1 MRRTMLLVL
10 SAAMVGAL
18 MMVAMA
24 LPVFA
29 GGADDDEDNDNEN
42 ASGGATRNGQI
53 VFRRWFDPDHRKG
66 ALFTMNPDGSHIR
79 QITHPPE
86 GWRDDAPAW
95 SPDGQ
100 RIAFHRQTV
109 DESTSRIM
117 LLNPETC
124 YTRQVTHSVP
134 QGKQC
139 SSQCL
144 GGLDPAFSPDG
155 DSLSFHRIV
164 RADQAHFKLL

>member
-1 MRRTMLLVL
+1 MRRILLVVT
-10 SAAMVGAL
+10 AAMVLAL

-29 GGADDDEDNDNEN
+29 GGEGDDEDNDDESAN
-42 ASGGATRNGQI
+42 GGATRNGQI

-79 QITHPPE
+79 QITHPPK

-117 LLNPETC
+117 LLNPETG